1 MSSKVAQSAVK
12 ATRRVIP
19 VSEKYTVQSTGIYER
34 IRRIFAV
41 DPTRSNGIPLNPQ
54 FRNPTPGALDP
65 RTIDDRVTLPAADI
79 AENPYWKRD
88 TRRNY
93 ARASVVGQSEL
104 VQLLSVGNAKDGA
117 KVELIGEQ
125 GEKALVAAKGEGE
138 KGLAAFFREGDVS
151 GVLGEGGL
159 PPNPSRGGPDDAPV
173 RYEMPEEQAYPA
185 QYPCRTFA

>member
-19 VSEKYTVQSTGIYER
+19 VAGKYTVQSTGIYER

-54 FRNPTPGALDP
+54 FRNPTPGAEDP
-65 RTIDDRVTLPAADI
+65 QHHRRRRHAPAADI
-79 AENPYWKRD
+79 AGNPYWKRD

-93 ARASVVGQSEL
+93 ARASVVGQGEL

-117 KVELIGEQ
+117 K
-125 GEKALVAAKGEGE
+125 GEKALVAAKDEGE

-173 RYEMPEEQAYPA
+173 RYEMPEDQAYPA